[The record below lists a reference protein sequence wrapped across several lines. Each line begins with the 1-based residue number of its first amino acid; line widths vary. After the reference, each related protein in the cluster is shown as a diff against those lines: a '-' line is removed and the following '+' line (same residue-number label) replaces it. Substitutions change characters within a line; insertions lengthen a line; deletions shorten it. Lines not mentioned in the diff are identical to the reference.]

1 LTRIWIGTDFFC
13 ITIAMST
20 VDYSVSQGA
29 FRWPSI
35 SCRQLATLCRH
46 WESLTADGKPPARR
60 LFSPVDLPG
69 DVWAHLFLIEFLEG
83 AGSYRL
89 RLMGGYLVSAYGQD
103 FGGRRLTDDEI
114 PGISQTATCRLL
126 DDIAATSLPQYYL
139 GPTRMRFRDFESIV
153 EQVLLPLSD
162 ETTGQIVAAIG
173 AINYPAR
180 SEGVGSADA
189 RKAFG
194 L

>member
-1 LTRIWIGTDFFC
+1 
-13 ITIAMST
+13 
-20 VDYSVSQGA
+20 
-29 FRWPSI
+29 
-35 SCRQLATLCRH
+35 
-46 WESLTADGKPPARR
+46 
-60 LFSPVDLPG
+60 
-69 DVWAHLFLIEFLEG
+69 
-83 AGSYRL
+83 
-89 RLMGGYLVSAYGQD
+89 MGGYLVSAYGQD